1 MSNAGRDALVAML
14 SRLRNDLAAINLSK
28 PDAARAALQVK
39 YPLNG
44 DYMLEVRRLCQRGV
58 DEGWL
63 CDTGSAG
70 ARFSRLSKASKTF
83 PFSVDAVELA
93 GDGMGHGHPKGEVNI
108 CWALDGSPRFCGS
121 APGWVVFA
129 PGSKHV
135 PTVTG
140 GRMFLLYFL
149 PDGQIDWDVKVKSA
163 SGAGRGTAV
172 LSDASGAQASASRAA
187 SARSAAARDAASQ
200 RSVRRVNA
208 RG

>member
-1 MSNAGRDALVAML
+1 ML

-28 PDAARAALQVK
+28 PDAARVALQVK

-63 CDTGSAG
+63 CDAGSAG
-70 ARFSRLSKASKTF
+70 ARFSRLTTASKTF

-93 GDGMGHGHPKGEVNI
+93 GDGVGHGHPKGEVNI
-108 CWALDGSPRFCGS
+108 CWALGGSPRFCGS
-121 APGWVVFA
+121 DPGWVVFA
-129 PGSKHV
+129 PGSKHL

-149 PDGQIDWDVKVKSA
+149 PDGQIDWDVKLKPA
-163 SGAGRGTAV
+163 SGRGTAM
-172 LSDASGAQASASRAA
+172 LSDASGAQASSSRAA
-187 SARSAAARDAASQ
+187 SARAAASREGASGQ
-200 RSVRRVNA
+200 RSARRVNA